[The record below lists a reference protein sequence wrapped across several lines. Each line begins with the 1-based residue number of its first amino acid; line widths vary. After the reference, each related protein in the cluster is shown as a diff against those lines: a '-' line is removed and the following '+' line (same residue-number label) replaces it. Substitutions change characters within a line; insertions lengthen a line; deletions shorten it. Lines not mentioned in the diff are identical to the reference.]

1 MGSCPPYVVS
11 GYTKRLF
18 SSVDMFLGLASVEA
32 CPKSISLTFSNW
44 LTMIFGGSEENKQNV
59 VNFVDVG
66 VDYLLVL
73 ALLLLSVQVN
83 INSRNVW
90 AVVHLF

>member
-1 MGSCPPYVVS
+1 
-11 GYTKRLF
+11 
-18 SSVDMFLGLASVEA
+18 
-32 CPKSISLTFSNW
+32 
-44 LTMIFGGSEENKQNV
+44 MIFSGSEENKQNV

-66 VDYLLVL
+66 VDCLLVL

>member
-1 MGSCPPYVVS
+1 
-11 GYTKRLF
+11 
-18 SSVDMFLGLASVEA
+18 
-32 CPKSISLTFSNW
+32 
-44 LTMIFGGSEENKQNV
+44 MICGGSEENKQNV

-83 INSRNVW
+83 INSRNV
-90 AVVHLF
+90 